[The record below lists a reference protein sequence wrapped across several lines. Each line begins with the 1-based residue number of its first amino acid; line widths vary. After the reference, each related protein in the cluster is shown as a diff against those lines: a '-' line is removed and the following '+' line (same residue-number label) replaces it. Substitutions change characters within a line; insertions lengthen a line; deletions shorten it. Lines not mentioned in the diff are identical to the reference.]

1 MARKKFSQLR
11 ERLRER
17 DPEAD
22 RKIDVFKAEME
33 RELTLAELRR
43 ALDFT
48 QQQIAASLDT
58 NQSGVSRIE
67 HQTDLFIST
76 LRSYIEA
83 MGGRLE
89 LRAIF
94 PDGEVSI
101 RTIEEIERF
110 EPVGQ
115 GRRSSRR
122 SSNWREPAGIYTE
135 TGEAHTHGA
144 D

>member
-1 MARKKFSQLR
+1 MPRKKFGDLR
-11 ERLRER
+11 DRLRER
-17 DPEAD
+17 DRDSD
-22 RKIDVFKAEME
+22 RNVAAFKAEME

-43 ALDFT
+43 ALEFT

-94 PDGEVSI
+94 ADGEVTI
-101 RTIEEIERF
+101 RTLEEIQADSG
-110 EPVGQ
+110 P
-115 GRRSSRR
+115 SRQPGVV
-122 SSNWREPAGIYTE
+122 EEELQLA
-135 TGEAHTHGA
+135 
-144 D
+144 

>member
-1 MARKKFSQLR
+1 MARKNFGELR

-17 DPEAD
+17 DPDAD
-22 RKIDVFKAEME
+22 RKVAAFKAEME

-43 ALDFT
+43 ALRFT

-67 HQTDLFIST
+67 HQADLFLST
-76 LRSYIEA
+76 LRSYVEA

-94 PDGEVSI
+94 PDGEVTI
-101 RTIEEIERF
+101 RAIEGIATAE
-110 EPVGQ
+110 
-115 GRRSSRR
+115 SD
-122 SSNWREPAGIYTE
+122 PASA
-135 TGEAHTHGA
+135 GEVQEQLQLA
-144 D
+144 

>member
-1 MARKKFSQLR
+1 MARKKFGQLR

-22 RKIDVFKAEME
+22 RKIGVFKAEME
-33 RELTLAELRR
+33 RELTLAEVRR

-83 MGGRLE
+83 MGGKLE

-94 PDGEVSI
+94 PDGEVTI
-101 RTIEEIERF
+101 RTIEEIA
-110 EPVGQ
+110 
-115 GRRSSRR
+115 RSE
-122 SSNWREPAGIYTE
+122 SSPTVAQVVEEELQLA
-135 TGEAHTHGA
+135 
-144 D
+144 

>member
-1 MARKKFSQLR
+1 MARKNFGKLR

-22 RKIDVFKAEME
+22 RKIAAFKAEME

-43 ALDFT
+43 ALEFT

-83 MGGRLE
+83 MGGHLE
-89 LRAIF
+89 LRAVF
-94 PDGEVSI
+94 PDGQVTI
-101 RTIEEIERF
+101 RTIEEIQSGDSAGERVV
-110 EPVGQ
+110 EEELQ
-115 GRRSSRR
+115 L
-122 SSNWREPAGIYTE
+122 A
-135 TGEAHTHGA
+135 
-144 D
+144 

>member
-1 MARKKFSQLR
+1 MPRKKFGDLR
-11 ERLRER
+11 ARLRER
-17 DPEAD
+17 NPDD
-22 RKIDVFKAEME
+22 RNVAAFKAEME

-43 ALDFT
+43 ALEFT
-48 QQQIAASLDT
+48 QQQIAAFLDT

-94 PDGEVSI
+94 PDGDVTI
-101 RTIEEIERF
+101 RTLEEIEGDS
-110 EPVGQ
+110 EPSTKPGVVEEELQ
-115 GRRSSRR
+115 LV
-122 SSNWREPAGIYTE
+122 
-135 TGEAHTHGA
+135 
-144 D
+144 

>member
-1 MARKKFSQLR
+1 MARKKFGQLR

-17 DPEAD
+17 DSEAD
-22 RKIDVFKAEME
+22 RKIGVFKAEME
-33 RELTLAELRR
+33 RELTLADLRR

-83 MGGRLE
+83 MGGRLD

-101 RTIEEIERF
+101 RTIEEIEH
-110 EPVGQ
+110 
-115 GRRSSRR
+115 
-122 SSNWREPAGIYTE
+122 SNPGPGTAKVVEDELQLA
-135 TGEAHTHGA
+135 
-144 D
+144 

>member
-1 MARKKFSQLR
+1 MARKRKKFSQLR
-11 ERLRER
+11 ERLRQR

-83 MGGRLE
+83 MGGKLE

-101 RTIEEIERF
+101 RTIEEIEH
-110 EPVGQ
+110 
-115 GRRSSRR
+115 
-122 SSNWREPAGIYTE
+122 SN
-135 TGEAHTHGA
+135 HGPGTVKVVEEELQLA
-144 D
+144 

>member
-17 DPEAD
+17 DLEAD

-83 MGGRLE
+83 MGGKLE

-101 RTIEEIERF
+101 RTIEEIARSAS
-110 EPVGQ
+110 GQ
-115 GRRSSRR
+115 S
-122 SSNWREPAGIYTE
+122 A
-135 TGEAHTHGA
+135 AHVVEEELQLA
-144 D
+144 

>member
-1 MARKKFSQLR
+1 MPRKRFGDLR

-17 DPEAD
+17 DRDAD
-22 RKIDVFKAEME
+22 RNVAAFKADME

-43 ALDFT
+43 ALEFT

-94 PDGEVSI
+94 PDGEVTI
-101 RTIEEIERF
+101 RTLEEIEGDSAAPTRPGVV
-110 EPVGQ
+110 EEELQ
-115 GRRSSRR
+115 L
-122 SSNWREPAGIYTE
+122 A
-135 TGEAHTHGA
+135 
-144 D
+144 